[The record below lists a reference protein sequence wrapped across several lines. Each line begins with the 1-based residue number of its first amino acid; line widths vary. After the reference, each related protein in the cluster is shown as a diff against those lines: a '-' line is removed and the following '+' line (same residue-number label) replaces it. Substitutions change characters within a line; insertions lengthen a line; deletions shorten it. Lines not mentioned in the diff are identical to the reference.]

1 MRVQVI
7 HHKRYLVRR
16 LSLRGQ
22 VSKMNIGNAI
32 DHGWDPI
39 MRRPLRTENENA
51 SYRATGE

>member
-1 MRVQVI
+1 
-7 HHKRYLVRR
+7 
-16 LSLRGQ
+16 
-22 VSKMNIGNAI
+22 MNIGNAI